1 MQSLL
6 VEFVFVVVSAIRA
19 TAFEFFPFALFARPF
34 AFFFLVRFE
43 FRFVFDTVLMLFL
56 FWLMLLLLLR
66 KERVIKTF
74 HQSAALLPQ
83 TRLTL

>member
-43 FRFVFDTVLMLFL
+43 FRFVFDTVLMLFF

-66 KERVIKTF
+66 KEV
-74 HQSAALLPQ
+74 
-83 TRLTL
+83 TLRFSDSCMNAKI